1 MESDKYKIQVI
12 GHSKKDGHTEYVISV
27 EKNGT
32 TFTFT
37 ERYSGLRN
45 LSEAMRKSTNKG
57 NFPKFPPKKFF
68 GGDDERFLA
77 KRQQEL
83 NNYFE
88 LISKDSDFTSLP
100 VFLKFIKEKKE
111 KELKKEKEE
120 NLNKINTPQPK
131 KEVEKDEEKEKIRS
145 FKEIEID
152 CQKIVKD
159 CNPLFYYMNNYDD
172 KEIENNNT
180 KFIKY
185 FKNNKIINNENDKII
200 VDKGDENNFD
210 LINKDIKQLE
220 DIENNIKEKF
230 GKINNLF
237 KNIED
242 IYSTDE
248 IVVPI

>member
-27 EKNGT
+27 ENNGS

-68 GGDDERFLA
+68 GGDDEKFLSR
-77 KRQQEL
+77 RQQEL
-83 NNYFE
+83 NTFFE

-100 VFLKFIKEKKE
+100 CFVKFIKEKKVIE
-111 KELKKEKEE
+111 EKKEG
-120 NLNKINTPQPK
+120 NKINEIKTPQIK
-131 KEVEKDEEKEKIRS
+131 KEVEKVEEKERIRS

-152 CQKIVKD
+152 CKKVVKD
-159 CNPLFYYMNNYDD
+159 FNPRFYYMTNYYD
-172 KEIENNNT
+172 KEAENNNT
-180 KFIKY
+180 KFIKF
-185 FKNNKIINNENDKII
+185 FKSNKIENEQTEVIL
-200 VDKGDENNFD
+200 DKGDENNFNF
-210 LINKDIKQLE
+210 INKDENQLE
-220 DIENNIKEKF
+220 NIENKIKEKF
-230 GKINNLF
+230 GKISELYKSLEN
-237 KNIED
+237 
-242 IYSTDE
+242 IYSTDD

>member
-27 EKNGT
+27 EKNGS

-68 GGDDERFLA
+68 GGDDEKFLS

-88 LISKDSDFTSLP
+88 LISKDTDFTSLP
-100 VFLKFIKEKKE
+100 PFVKFIKEKKE
-111 KELKKEKEE
+111 KEEKKE
-120 NLNKINTPQPK
+120 NINKINTQQVK
-131 KEVEKDEEKEKIRS
+131 KEVEKVEEKEKIRS
-145 FKEIEID
+145 FQEID
-152 CQKIVKD
+152 NECKKIVKD
-159 CNPLFYYMNNYDD
+159 YNPLFYYMSNFYD
-172 KEIENNNT
+172 KESENNNT
-180 KFIKY
+180 KFIKF
-185 FKNNKIINNENDKII
+185 FKSNKIVNNENESNIMI
-200 VDKGDENNFD
+200 DKGEENNFD
-210 LINKDIKQLE
+210 FINKDENHL
-220 DIENNIKEKF
+220 DSIENNIKEKI
-230 GKINNLF
+230 GKVSELC
-237 KNIED
+237 ESLEG
-242 IYSTDE
+242 IYSTEE

>member
-1 MESDKYKIQVI
+1 MESDRYKIQVI

-27 EKNGT
+27 EINGS

-68 GGDDERFLA
+68 GGDDEKFLS

-88 LISKDSDFTSLP
+88 LISKDTDFTSLP
-100 VFLKFIKEKKE
+100 PFVKFIKEKR
-111 KELKKEKEE
+111 EKEE
-120 NLNKINTPQPK
+120 KKENINKINATTIK
-131 KEVEKDEEKEKIRS
+131 KEVEKVEGKEKLRS
-145 FKEIEID
+145 FKEIDMD

-159 CNPLFYYMNNYDD
+159 FNARFYYITNYYD
-172 KEIENNNT
+172 KDIENNST
-180 KFIKY
+180 KYIKY
-185 FKNNKIINNENDKII
+185 FKSNKIINNENDNIAL
-200 VDKGDENNFD
+200 DKGDENNFD
-210 LINKDIKQLE
+210 LINKDENKIE
-220 DIENNIKEKF
+220 DIENNIKTKF
-230 GKINNLF
+230 GKINDLYKNL
-237 KNIED
+237 ED